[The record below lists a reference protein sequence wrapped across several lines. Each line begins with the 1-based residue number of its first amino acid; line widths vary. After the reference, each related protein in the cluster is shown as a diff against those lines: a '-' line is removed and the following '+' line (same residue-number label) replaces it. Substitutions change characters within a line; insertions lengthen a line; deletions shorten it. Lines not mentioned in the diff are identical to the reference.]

1 MISILEIISDPS
13 TRGAFS
19 IPHSKMDFE
28 QKSLNDWGRKK
39 LWRSAN
45 ISQSKANRVGLE
57 PICAENGSEKNGEIC
72 LQKNISVQN
81 FAVSITW
88 KQVPDW
94 TPWHV
99 SEVITPVYPSLSF
112 S

>member
-1 MISILEIISDPS
+1 MTEVARNFGGQLIFPKAKPTELV
-13 TRGAFS
+13 
-19 IPHSKMDFE
+19 
-28 QKSLNDWGRKK
+28 LNQFVLKTAVK
-39 LWRSAN
+39 
-45 ISQSKANRVGLE
+45 
-57 PICAENGSEKNGEIC
+57 KNGEIC